1 MACASLQIQFRFRFK
16 ICMRNQDALADG
28 CRARLHHTSR
38 SSSQDFLPRKA
49 NQKYL
54 VKANERPIY
63 LEPSQKTHVITQ
75 AANFVMNMGFA
86 VFKHFILLQKFG
98 ILRRAALKSGVSTRI
113 GEFSEYLNTFV
124 S

>member
-54 VKANERPIY
+54 VKANERPIH

-75 AANFVMNMGFA
+75 AANFDLNMGIAWYSSISFYCRNLGYFDRQPLTQESA
-86 VFKHFILLQKFG
+86 HESASF
-98 ILRRAALKSGVSTRI
+98 
-113 GEFSEYLNTFV
+113 LNI
-124 S
+124 